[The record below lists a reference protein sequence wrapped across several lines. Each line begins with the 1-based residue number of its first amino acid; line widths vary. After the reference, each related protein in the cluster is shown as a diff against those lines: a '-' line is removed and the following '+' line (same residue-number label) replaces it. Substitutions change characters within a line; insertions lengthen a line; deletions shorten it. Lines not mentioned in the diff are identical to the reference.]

1 MQDNPDKVEKDSNY
15 IINSAEYKNIMKIL
29 SRFLIK
35 DSPASFSDKKNI
47 WNFNKKYQ
55 RKWNWK
61 GNDCN

>member
-47 WNFNKKYQ
+47 
-55 RKWNWK
+55 
-61 GNDCN
+61 